1 MCKNTKKVDRS
12 QTIIALICGIIFI
25 LQPLLKWHKQRQQT
39 RNRRRANYATQRRE
53 APDSSDSSSS
63 FRPTPMPEY
72 QYYMVDD
79 ENGRGLR
86 YGPVNNEKPSNQ
98 NEKPSNIETPS
109 NKDEHKT
116 TILVNPPT
124 SASDKSSDS
133 DLCDLTNYIIWSEIL
148 KRRF

>member
-1 MCKNTKKVDRS
+1 
-12 QTIIALICGIIFI
+12 
-25 LQPLLKWHKQRQQT
+25 
-39 RNRRRANYATQRRE
+39 
-53 APDSSDSSSS
+53 
-63 FRPTPMPEY
+63 MPEY

-86 YGPVNNEKPSNQ
+86 YGPVNNEKLSNQ

-133 DLCDLTNYIIWSEIL
+133 DSFDLTNYIIWSEIL